1 MNEVLLAK
9 IKSISGSPGV
19 YIMKNING
27 EVIYVGKAKNL
38 KKRVSQYFSGKNAG
52 VKTEHLVSKIND
64 IETIISG
71 NELEAFLLENTL
83 IKQYKPKYNISLK
96 DDKSYPYIK
105 IADSKTGFPYIIKT
119 RSFKKGDGLYFG
131 PYSSAFAVNETI
143 KTVNRIFRMRT
154 CTDNKFNSCAA
165 KKKPCLYYQIKR
177 CSGPCCGFADINA
190 YKKSIE
196 GITLLLKGK
205 NRQLIRD
212 MKQSMDKHVKELN
225 FEAAIKLRDKINAII
240 KINEKQA
247 VVFNEEKDIDAAGF
261 YSQSDKIDITVLIIR
276 NGRVTG
282 TKNFFFKNAYLN
294 DAEMLS
300 AFLDRY
306 YVKNLEINADIPD
319 EIFVPVKIDKE
330 NKKSLSG
337 YIKKYSGRK
346 VKIIDPENLIRNKN
360 RYDTVIAMASE
371 NAKKNFFEKNGGDSE
386 TGNASAAK
394 PAYETEENA
403 GPAGAVNDKDIN
415 KRHHLSNKDNADSK
429 KLLLLK
435 DILRLNKIPEIIEC
449 FGISN
454 ISCTYAVAS
463 KAVSRNGEKDPS
475 LYRRY
480 RIQTKNTPDDYA
492 MMYEALSRRFK
503 GAASGKDPLPDVI
516 MVDGGKGQL
525 NVLVKAAKE
534 FTESE
539 NIKKEDMPALIAIAK
554 SKDAYN
560 NYAGHNYK
568 NLKSKTDP
576 YEKGGI
582 DKIYLPNRKNEVN
595 FGKNKEQIL
604 MLMNLRDEA
613 HRFAVSY
620 FSKIKAKSLIT
631 SDLLNIGGVGKKIY
645 GNLIKELGSVENI
658 KKSSIEELTAVKG
671 VNKTAAKNIYGYF
684 HSNF

>member
-276 NGRVTG
+276 NGRVTC

-449 FGISN
+449 FDISN
-454 ISCTYAVAS
+454 ISGTYAVAS

-503 GAASGKDPLPDVI
+503 GAASGKDPLPDII

>member
-1 MNEVLLAK
+1 MNEDLLAK

-261 YSQSDKIDITVLIIR
+261 YSQNGRIDITVLIIR

-319 EIFVPVKIDKE
+319 EIFVPVKIDEE

-386 TGNASAAK
+386 TGNASAVK

-415 KRHHLSNKDNADSK
+415 KRHYISNKNNADSK

-449 FGISN
+449 FDISN
-454 ISCTYAVAS
+454 ISGTYAVAS
-463 KAVSRNGEKDPS
+463 KAVLRNGEKDTS

-503 GAASGKDPLPDVI
+503 GAASGKDPLPDII

-658 KKSSIEELTAVKG
+658 KKSSVEELSAVKG

>member
-225 FEAAIKLRDKINAII
+225 FEAAIKLRDKIN
-240 KINEKQA
+240 EKQA

-449 FGISN
+449 FDISN
-454 ISCTYAVAS
+454 ISGTYAVAS